1 MKREQVR
8 PLLLSL
14 FLSASLLS
22 ACARVPEVKSPVTI
36 EDVNAAT
43 ADPNFGG
50 MFLMLMVVMILLL
63 VFLSGSFSR

>member
-1 MKREQVR
+1 MKYI
-8 PLLLSL
+8 LLSL
-14 FLSASLLS
+14 FLSASLLA

-50 MFLMLMVVMILLL
+50 MFL
-63 VFLSGSFSR
+63 VFLVAVMFLALCMLPGSR

>member
-1 MKREQVR
+1 MKYI
-8 PLLLSL
+8 LLSL
-14 FLSASLLS
+14 LLS
-22 ACARVPEVKSPVTI
+22 ACAVPEVSSPVTI

-50 MFLMLMVVMILLL
+50 MFLVFMVVMILIL

>member
-1 MKREQVR
+1 MKYI
-8 PLLLSL
+8 LLSL
-14 FLSASLLS
+14 LLS
-22 ACARVPEVKSPVTI
+22 ACAVPEVSSPVTI

-50 MFLMLMVVMILLL
+50 MFLVFMVVMILLL

>member
-1 MKREQVR
+1 MKI
-8 PLLLSL
+8 LLLSL
-14 FLSASLLS
+14 LLS
-22 ACARVPEVKSPVTI
+22 ACARVPEVSSPVTI

-50 MFLMLMVVMILLL
+50 MFLVFMVVMILIL